1 MSERELK
8 LAPEAAAFLEEISRL
23 EAPIEPR
30 ARYEYLC
37 RRFAGEFVEVREVVE
52 LDRPLR
58 MRLYKQGSGP
68 LLVWFHGGRFISGSL
83 ETHDAL
89 CRRLA
94 LACGGQVLAVDYR
107 LAPEHPYPA
116 AVEDARAAAEYAR
129 TLNSDV
135 AAGGDSAGAALA
147 LGCGV
152 GTLALVYPMLDPAC
166 RTASHRRFKLG
177 PGPSGD
183 DMRAGWRQFLLEG
196 GSFELPTGHVK
207 RALVVTAGADPLLD
221 EGQDLLGRLGAAEH
235 VHWPGHIH
243 GFLTYPGHFRAAQ
256 EVVERIGLFL
266 RGGA

>member
-1 MSERELK
+1 MPERELT

-23 EAPIEPR
+23 EAPAGPR

-37 RRFAGEFVEVREVVE
+37 ARFAGELVEVREVVE

-58 MRLYKQGSGP
+58 MRHYKQGPGP
-68 LLVWFHGGRFISGSL
+68 LLAWFHGGRFISGSL

-94 LACGGQVLAVDYR
+94 NACGGQVLAVDYR

-116 AVEDARAAAEYAR
+116 AFEDARAAAAFAAALHPR
-129 TLNSDV
+129 V

-147 LGCGV
+147 LACGIE
-152 GTLALVYPMLDPAC
+152 TLALVYPMLDPGC
-166 RTASHRRFKLG
+166 NTLSHRRFMLG

-183 DMRAGWRQFLLEG
+183 DMRAGWRQFLPEG
-196 GSFELPTGHVK
+196 GGFQLATGHVK
-207 RALVVTAGADPLLD
+207 RALVVTAEVDPLLD
-221 EGQDLLGRLGAAEH
+221 EGLALLGRLGTAEH
-235 VHWPGHIH
+235 AHLPGYIH
-243 GFLTYPGHFRAAQ
+243 GFLTYPGRFRAAQ

-266 RGGA
+266 LGGA